1 MKIIKKIKRKLNNQ
15 GSSIIMVIVA
25 LSFIGII
32 VGSLLSAAGSAYNLK
47 KQELNAKDNFYYVEQ
62 AMQEIYT
69 GVGLQTVEEMKTA
82 YAYTVENMVRFD
94 TDLQTYKTLSNTEAN
109 KMFKDKFV
117 EQIMNS
123 EYFKRGAAELAT
135 TLQGYISNSTVTLD
149 ASKLSIVRQADRIVL
164 KDVTVSREQEYKS
177 KAGGTYTQTVCADIV
192 ISQPNF
198 EVQFNTTDADYSA
211 LFDFAMVADMG
222 VEIKQAE
229 GVPLLISGNIYAA
242 SDYYN
247 KSYNSDSFGVTGA
260 TENKDGSSFTG
271 GLVYDDDTG
280 KITGTY
286 SGVDKPYE
294 YSFSKVTNKELLDE
308 EGNSVR
314 SKSNGFVNDYQ
325 TNPDST
331 TIELA
336 PFNGENI
343 HSRYSG
349 LFIDGSDVSIMTDSV
364 IVPGSVSVMNN
375 SNLVIYGKTGN
386 TLPQVWTDDIVLGGT
401 SKLDSKNS
409 TADKKIY
416 TGSQAIFRA
425 NVFVK
430 DDMQLDADGTG
441 FVLTG
446 SYYGYGDGTS
456 KDSREF
462 FDTVDTTKF
471 QITVD
476 DGSNKQTFNRGHFNS
491 SAIVVNGQNATLDFG
506 LANNIYVA
514 GRAYVELS
522 RYGST
527 SETNNIKTTTYTY
540 LPYANDEKTDYVRDY
555 KTGESIAYKPS
566 QLLYT
571 VSTWD
576 ASAEDKSRGY
586 DAVDIPLSLQDENSF
601 ISVLFP
607 KEIFNGHMPV
617 IITTIKERDYVFI
630 DFAKAW
636 EIIEAVEADSSA
648 STEQKAK
655 VNDIK
660 KLCNSVDT
668 YQTYF
673 ASKYVEE
680 SQKEDAS
687 PALVD
692 ISKYDDFDYGTIS
705 YTTSEKGSE
714 IDPTIYSSGAITVNK
729 GNTFTMTTPNNEETI
744 SSLLSGSNVDSNSL
758 FPYGDNMTNVT
769 EAPENLI
776 AAAYNMSNDLEMEYN
791 YVKWNL
797 SHYKNGDMEKQYI
810 KDVVGQYGE
819 GAITPLNKYLIIDNF
834 SDVPSTGYKIDG
846 KELNDSNITYRIW
859 ASDEDIVI
867 DDDSVLTGIVV
878 TKGDVSFGENV
889 TKFTGI
895 IISGGKVYIGKN
907 MREINAA
914 PATCREIMR
923 QCMRINDTDCKYFL
937 KLFREY
943 ADLVSE
949 ETGEGVVEEIT
960 PMVNVNSIGFSDVVS
975 MENWTKNVGGA
986 YEVTD

>member
-1 MKIIKKIKRKLNNQ
+1 MKIINKIKRKLNNQ

-69 GVGLQTVEEMKTA
+69 GVGMQTIEEMKTA
-82 YAYTVENMVRFD
+82 YAYTVENMVRYD

-109 KMFKDKFV
+109 KMFKDKFM

-229 GVPLLISGNIYAA
+229 GVPLVINGNIYAA

-247 KSYNSDSFGVTGA
+247 KSYNSGIAENTADKI
-260 TENKDGSSFTG
+260 ENKDGTTVTG
-271 GLVYDDDTG
+271 LSYSDGV
-280 KITGTY
+280 ITGSYTV
-286 SGVDKPYE
+286 GEDPYKFE
-294 YSFSKVTNKELLDE
+294 YAFSKVSNKQLEDKD
-308 EGNSVR
+308 GNPVR
-314 SKSNGFVNDYQ
+314 SASLGYVNDYYA
-325 TNPDST
+325 NPSST

-336 PFNGENI
+336 PFNGENL

-349 LFIDGSDVSIMTDSV
+349 LYIDGSNVSIMTDTV
-364 IVPGSVSVMNN
+364 IVPGSLAVMNN
-375 SNLVIYGKTGN
+375 SDLVVYGRTGS
-386 TLPQVWTDDIVLGGT
+386 TLPQIWADDVVLGGM
-401 SKLDSKNS
+401 SKYDDKNS
-409 TADKKIY
+409 TEDKKVF
-416 TGSQAIFRA
+416 TGSQAIIRA
-425 NVFVK
+425 NLFVK
-430 DDMQLDADGTG
+430 DDMQLDADGTS
-441 FVLTG
+441 FTLSG

-456 KDSREF
+456 RDSRVF
-462 FDTVDTTKF
+462 FDTVDPTKF
-471 QITVD
+471 QITVK
-476 DGSNKQTFNRGHFNS
+476 DGENEQTFNRGHFNS

-522 RYGST
+522 RYGTEMVSDDK
-527 SETNNIKTTTYTY
+527 IKTTTYTY
-540 LPYANDEKTDYVRDY
+540 LPYTDDNKTDFIRDY

-571 VSTWD
+571 VSTWEESESD
-576 ASAEDKSRGY
+576 STRGY
-586 DAVDIPLSLQDENSF
+586 DAVDIPLSLQGEGCF
-601 ISVLFP
+601 MSVLFP
-607 KEIFNGHMPV
+607 EEIFHGHLPV
-617 IITTIKERDYVFI
+617 IKTEIKERDYVFI
-630 DFAKAW
+630 DFVKAW
-636 EIIEAVEADSSA
+636 EVLEAIEDSTTA
-648 STEQKAK
+648 TTEQKAK
-655 VNDIK
+655 VVDIK
-660 KLCNSVDT
+660 KLCDSADA
-668 YQTYF
+668 YQSYF
-673 ASKYVEE
+673 AYKYVEE
-680 SQKEDAS
+680 AQKEDAS

-692 ISKYDDFDYGTIS
+692 ISKYDEFENGMIS
-705 YTTSEKGSE
+705 YTTSENGQM
-714 IDPTIYSSGAITVNK
+714 IDPNIYSSGAITVNK
-729 GNTFTMTTPNNEETI
+729 GNTFTMSTPNSDKAI
-744 SSLLSGSNVDSNSL
+744 SALLSGDDEGY
-758 FPYGDNMTNVT
+758 PYTNNMTDT
-769 EAPENLI
+769 TDAPENLI
-776 AAAYNMSNDLEMEYN
+776 AAAYNFSNDLEMEYN

-797 SHYKNGDMEKQYI
+797 AHYKNGDMEKQYI
-810 KDVVGQYGE
+810 KDVIGAYGE
-819 GAITPLNKYLIIDNF
+819 GAITPLNKYLLIQNF
-834 SDVPSTGYKIDG
+834 DEVPSTGYSIDG
-846 KELNDSNITYRIW
+846 KELSDGNITYRIW
-859 ASDEDIVI
+859 ASDKDIVI
-867 DDDSVLTGIVV
+867 DDAADLTGIIV
-878 TKGDVSFGENV
+878 TKGDVSFGDNV
-889 TKFTGI
+889 TRFTGI
-895 IISGGKVYIGKN
+895 IISGGKVYVGKN

-923 QCMRINDTDCKYFL
+923 QCMRIYDTDCKYFL

-943 ADLVSE
+943 ASVVKDDE
-949 ETGEGVVEEIT
+949 GEGGGTVSEIT

-986 YEVTD
+986 YEVTE